1 MHALVSL
8 NSRKSSCDVPDDI
21 KQLYTS
27 AGENK
32 QTQSQANMLRSE
44 RFRLTVR
51 DEPFAVDFGQSKQIG
66 NYPPQ
71 ISK

>member
-1 MHALVSL
+1 M
-8 NSRKSSCDVPDDI
+8 NSRKSSCDIPEDI

-27 AGENK
+27 TGERK
-32 QTQSQANMLRSE
+32 QTQSQAALLRSE
-44 RFRLTVR
+44 RFRTTVR
-51 DEPFAVDFGQSKQIG
+51 DEPFAVDFGSSKLIG